1 MLFEQIQ
8 HLINYAVLTFH
19 SILFCNGQYNMK
31 HVFTILAE
39 SLTINVLKTVQMLAQ
54 KSAKCVHAVGLAL
67 KILFRAIIT
76 Q

>member
-1 MLFEQIQ
+1 
-8 HLINYAVLTFH
+8 
-19 SILFCNGQYNMK
+19 MK

-54 KSAKCVHAVGLAL
+54 ESAKCVHAVGLAL
-67 KILFRAIIT
+67 KILFRAIIA